1 MSVVSRSVGN
11 AFRNKIRTSAVV
23 IILAVAIGLALSML
37 VANQA
42 VASKVD
48 ALKASVGNNLT
59 VNPAGSRGGLGG
71 GEPLTTA
78 DLTKAAAVEHVT
90 NVTGTLSVRLSNSAV
105 TTAATGTNA
114 TGTDSAPGP
123 GGGTGQGGPGG
134 GGFGASGTTSLE
146 SAVDPGSLGQRNNSN
161 GSSSGSTTGTTAP
174 SFSIPIQATGVSTS
188 ATAAGAAINVTSGAQ
203 LTDFATTSTQALVGT
218 TLATKNNLKVGST
231 FTVQDRTMSVTGI
244 FDAGTEFDNNAIYL
258 PLAATQTLTDQAD
271 QISTL
276 TVVVDSIDNV
286 ASTQT
291 ALTTALGADKVDVTS
306 GSTSLESAISS
317 LSSVQNI
324 SLIAFI
330 ASLVTAGLIVL
341 LIMIM
346 VVRERRR
353 EIGVLKAI
361 GASNRT
367 IGAQFVIE
375 ALVLV
380 VMGSVV
386 GAVVAAFSSN
396 PIVNALVAGNTSSTS
411 TAAGA
416 AGAAGAAPGGAGP
429 GGGGFGGGE
438 GFTRTRGAFAGAE
451 QLIGTIST
459 SLGWQTLVFG
469 VAGILLIAALG
480 ALIPALLTAKVR
492 PIEVLRGE

>member
-11 AFRNKIRTSAVV
+11 AFRNKIRTGSVV

-42 VASKVD
+42 VAGKVD
-48 ALKASVGNNLT
+48 SLKASVGNTLT

-71 GEPLTTA
+71 GEPLTA
-78 DLTKAAAVEHVT
+78 AALTQASAVEHVS
-90 NVTGTLSVRLSNSAV
+90 NVTGTLSVRLRNE
-105 TTAATGTNA
+105 AAEIST
-114 TGTDSAPGP
+114 S
-123 GGGTGQGGPGG
+123 GGGNGPAGGQG
-134 GGFGASGTTSLE
+134 GGFGTSGTTSLE
-146 SAVDPGSLGQRNNSN
+146 SAVAPGSLGQRNNSN
-161 GSSSGSTTGTTAP
+161 GSTSGQDTAASP
-174 SFSIPIQATGVSTS
+174 AGFSIPIQATGVSASTT
-188 ATAAGAAINVTSGAQ
+188 ATGAAVNVTSGAQ
-203 LTDFATTSTQALVGT
+203 LTDFADASTQVLVGS
-218 TLATKNNLKVGST
+218 TLATKNSLLVGST
-231 FTVQDRTMSVTGI
+231 FTVQDRTMKVTGI

-258 PLAATQTLTDQAD
+258 PLAATQTLTDQAG
-271 QISTL
+271 QLSSL
-276 TVVVDSIDNV
+276 TVTVDSIDNM
-286 ASTQT
+286 AATQT
-291 ALTTALGADKVDVTS
+291 ALIAALGADTVDVTS
-306 GSTSLESAISS
+306 GSTNLDSAISS
-317 LSSVQNI
+317 LGSVQNI

-361 GASNRT
+361 GASNRI

-375 ALVLV
+375 AMVLV

-396 PIVNALVAGNTSSTS
+396 PIVNALVAGNTSTS
-411 TAAGA
+411 AATVGTAGS
-416 AGAAGAAPGGAGP
+416 AGP
-429 GGGGFGGGE
+429 GGGPGGCTGGGE

-451 QLIGTIST
+451 QLIGTVST

>member
-48 ALKASVGNNLT
+48 SLKASVGNNLT

-78 DLTKAAAVEHVT
+78 DLAKASAVEHVT
-90 NVTGTLSVRLSNSAV
+90 NVTGTLSVRLSN
-105 TTAATGTNA
+105 AAAETSTSPGGNGPA
-114 TGTDSAPGP
+114 GGP
-123 GGGTGQGGPGG
+123 GGPG

-146 SAVDPGSLGQRNNSN
+146 SAVAPGSLGQRNNSN
-161 GSSSGSTTGTTAP
+161 GGSSTESGQGPAAAP
-174 SFSIPIQATGVSTS
+174 AGFSIPIQATGVSASTT
-188 ATAAGAAINVTSGAQ
+188 ATGAAIDVTSGAQ
-203 LTDFATTSTQALVGT
+203 LTDFAAESKQALVGS
-218 TLATKNNLKVGST
+218 TLATKNSLTVGST
-231 FTVQDRTMSVTGI
+231 FTVQDRTMTVTGI

-271 QISTL
+271 QLSSF
-276 TVVVDSIDNV
+276 TVTVDSIDNM
-286 ASTQT
+286 AATQS
-291 ALTTALGADKVDVTS
+291 ALTAALGADKVDVTS
-306 GSTSLESAISS
+306 GSANLDSAITSLG
-317 LSSVQNI
+317 SVQNI

-375 ALVLV
+375 AMVLV

-396 PIVNALVAGNTSSTS
+396 PIVNALVAGNTSST
-411 TAAGA
+411 TAVGVPGAG
-416 AGAAGAAPGGAGP
+416 PGGAGP
-429 GGGGFGGGE
+429 GGGFGGGE
-438 GFTRTRGAFAGAE
+438 GFTRARGAFAGAE
-451 QLIGTIST
+451 QLIGTVST

>member
-1 MSVVSRSVGN
+1 MSVVSRSMGN

-23 IILAVAIGLALSML
+23 VILAVAIGLALSML

-42 VASKVD
+42 VASKVG

-90 NVTGTLSVRLSNSAV
+90 NVTGSLSVRLSNAA
-105 TTAATGTNA
+105 AATAT
-114 TGTDSAPGP
+114 TGTETAPGS
-123 GGGTGQGGPGG
+123 GGGTAPGGPGGG

-146 SAVDPGSLGQRNNSN
+146 SAVEPGSLGQRNNRN
-161 GSSSGSTTGTTAP
+161 GSGSGSEESTAAAP
-174 SFSIPIQATGVSTS
+174 PTFSIPVQATGVSASTT
-188 ATAAGAAINVTSGAQ
+188 ATGAAIKLTSGAQ
-203 LTDFATTSTQALVGT
+203 LTDFDAASTQALVGT
-218 TLATKNNLKVGST
+218 TLATKNKLTVGST
-231 FTVQDRTMSVTGI
+231 FTVQDRTMKVTGI

-271 QISTL
+271 QLSSFAVT
-276 TVVVDSIDNV
+276 VDSIENM

-291 ALTTALGADKVDVTS
+291 ALTAALGADKVDVTS
-306 GSTSLESAISS
+306 GSANLDSAITSLG
-317 LSSVQNI
+317 SVQNI

-396 PIVNALVAGNTSSTS
+396 PIVNALVAGNTAT
-411 TAAGA
+411 TATTAGA
-416 AGAAGAAPGGAGP
+416 VQSGAGP
-429 GGGGFGGGE
+429 GGGFGGGE

>member
-78 DLTKAAAVEHVT
+78 DLTTAVAVEHVT
-90 NVTGTLSVRLSNSAV
+90 NVTGTLSVRLSNSAA
-105 TTAATGTNA
+105 TTAT
-114 TGTDSAPGP
+114 TGTDTAQGP

-134 GGFGASGTTSLE
+134 GGFGASGTTNLE
-146 SAVDPGSLGQRNNSN
+146 SAVAAGSLGQRNNSN
-161 GSSSGSTTGTTAP
+161 GSTSGSTTDSAVP

-188 ATAAGAAINVTSGAQ
+188 ATAAGEAINVTSGAQ
-203 LTDFATTSTQALVGT
+203 LSDFAATSTQALVGT

-231 FTVQDRTMSVTGI
+231 FTVQDRTMTVTGI
-244 FDAGTEFDNNAIYL
+244 FDAGTEFDNNALYL

-276 TVVVDSIDNV
+276 TVVVDSIENV

-291 ALTTALGADKVDVTS
+291 ALTTALGADRVDVTS

-317 LSSVQNI
+317 LGSVQNI

-367 IGAQFVIE
+367 IGVQFVIE

-386 GAVVAAFSSN
+386 GAVVAALSSN
-396 PIVNALVAGNTSSTS
+396 PIVNALVAGNTST
-411 TAAGA
+411 TGTA

-429 GGGGFGGGE
+429 GGGFPGGGE
-438 GFTRTRGAFAGAE
+438 GLTRTRGAFAGAE

>member
-48 ALKASVGNNLT
+48 SLKASVGNNLT

-71 GEPLTTA
+71 GEPLTAA
-78 DLTKAAAVEHVT
+78 DLTKASAVEHVS
-90 NVTGTLSVRLSNSAV
+90 NVTGTLSVRLRNASTAAVNSA
-105 TTAATGTNA
+105 G
-114 TGTDSAPGP
+114 GP
-123 GGGTGQGGPGG
+123 QGGQGGPG

-146 SAVDPGSLGQRNNSN
+146 SAVEPGSLGQRNNSN
-161 GSSSGSTTGTTAP
+161 GSTSGSGQGSADAPP

-188 ATAAGAAINVTSGAQ
+188 ATATGTAINVTSGAQ
-203 LTDFATTSTQALVGT
+203 LTDFAAESTQALVGS
-218 TLATKNNLKVGST
+218 TLAAKNKLAVGST
-231 FTVQDRTMSVTGI
+231 FTVQDRTMKVTGI

-258 PLAATQTLTDQAD
+258 PLAATQTLTDQAG
-271 QISTL
+271 QLSTL
-276 TVVVDSIDNV
+276 TVTVDSIENIAD
-286 ASTQT
+286 TQT
-291 ALTTALGADKVDVTS
+291 ALTAALGANKVDVTS
-306 GSTSLESAISS
+306 GSANLDSAITSLG
-317 LSSVQNI
+317 SVQNI

-396 PIVNALVAGNTSSTS
+396 PIVNALVAGNTGAG
-411 TAAGA
+411 TATVGA
-416 AGAAGAAPGGAGP
+416 AGAGP
-429 GGGGFGGGE
+429 GGGGPGGGFGGGFGGE

-459 SLGWQTLVFG
+459 SLGWQTLVLG

>member
-48 ALKASVGNNLT
+48 SLKASVGNNLT

-78 DLTKAAAVEHVT
+78 ELTKASAVEHVT
-90 NVTGTLSVRLSNSAV
+90 NVTGTLSVRFSN
-105 TTAATGTNA
+105 AAAETNTSTGGN
-114 TGTDSAPGP
+114 GP
-123 GGGTGQGGPGG
+123 AGGQGGPG

-146 SAVDPGSLGQRNNSN
+146 SAVEPGSLGQRNNSN
-161 GSSSGSTTGTTAP
+161 GSSGSSPESGQGPIAAP
-174 SFSIPIQATGVSTS
+174 AGFSIPIQATGVSTS
-188 ATAAGAAINVTSGAQ
+188 TTATGAAINVTSGAQ
-203 LTDFATTSTQALVGT
+203 LTDFAAESKQALVGS
-218 TLATKNNLKVGST
+218 TLATKNSLTVGST
-231 FTVQDRTMSVTGI
+231 FTVQDRTMTVTGI

-258 PLAATQTLTDQAD
+258 PLAATQTLTDQTD
-271 QISTL
+271 QLSSL
-276 TVVVDSIDNV
+276 TVTVDSIENM
-286 ASTQT
+286 AATQT
-291 ALTTALGADKVDVTS
+291 ALTAALGADKVDVTS
-306 GSTSLESAISS
+306 GSANLDSAITSLG
-317 LSSVQNI
+317 SVQNI

-380 VMGSVV
+380 VMGSMV

-396 PIVNALVAGNTSSTS
+396 PIANALVAGNTSTS
-411 TAAGA
+411 TTAVGVPGAG
-416 AGAAGAAPGGAGP
+416 PGGAGP
-429 GGGGFGGGE
+429 GGGFGGGE
-438 GFTRTRGAFAGAE
+438 GFTRARGAFAGAE
-451 QLIGTIST
+451 QLTGTVST

>member
-11 AFRNKIRTSAVV
+11 AFRNKIRTVAVV
-23 IILAVAIGLALSML
+23 VILAVAIGLALSML

-48 ALKASVGNNLT
+48 SLKASVGNSLT
-59 VNPAGSRGGLGG
+59 INPAGSRGGLGG
-71 GEPLTTA
+71 GEPLTST
-78 DLTKAAAVEHVT
+78 DLGKAAAVEHVSE
-90 NVTGTLSVRLSNSAV
+90 VTGSLSVRLSNAA
-105 TTAATGTNA
+105 AATSTATNA
-114 TGTDSAPGP
+114 P
-123 GGGTGQGGPGG
+123 QGGRG

-146 SAVDPGSLGQRNNSN
+146 SAVEPGSLGQRNN
-161 GSSSGSTTGTTAP
+161 GTGSGSGDGTAAAPP
-174 SFSIPIQATGVSTS
+174 SFSIPVQATGVSASTT
-188 ATAAGAAINVTSGAQ
+188 ATGSAINITSGTQ
-203 LTDFATTSTQALVGT
+203 LTDFDAASTQALVGT
-218 TLATKNNLKVGST
+218 TLATKNSLTVGST
-231 FTVQDRTMSVTGI
+231 FTVQDRTMKVTGI

-271 QISTL
+271 QLSSF
-276 TVVVDSIDNV
+276 TVTVDSIENM
-286 ASTQT
+286 ASTQA
-291 ALTTALGADKVDVTS
+291 ALTAALGADKVDVTS
-306 GSTSLESAISS
+306 GSANLDSAITSLG
-317 LSSVQNI
+317 SVQNI

-386 GAVVAAFSSN
+386 GAVVASFASN
-396 PIVNALVAGNTSSTS
+396 PIVNALVAGNTGTS
-411 TAAGA
+411 TATAGA
-416 AGAAGAAPGGAGP
+416 AGAGP
-429 GGGGFGGGE
+429 GSGGFGGGE

-451 QLIGTIST
+451 QLIGTVST
-459 SLGWQTLVFG
+459 SLGWQTLLFG

>member
-11 AFRNKIRTSAVV
+11 AFRNKIRTGAVV
-23 IILAVAIGLALSML
+23 VILAVAIGLALSML

-48 ALKASVGNNLT
+48 SLKASVGNTLT

-71 GEPLTTA
+71 GEPLTPA
-78 DLTKAAAVEHVT
+78 ELTKASAVEHVT
-90 NVTGTLSVRLSNSAV
+90 NVTGTLSVRLRNA
-105 TTAATGTNA
+105 TTETGTST
-114 TGTDSAPGP
+114 TGPQ
-123 GGGTGQGGPGG
+123 GGGGPG

-146 SAVDPGSLGQRNNSN
+146 SAVEPGSLGQRNNGN
-161 GSSSGSTTGTTAP
+161 GSTSGSGQGSAAAP
-174 SFSIPIQATGVSTS
+174 AGFSIPIQATGVSTS
-188 ATAAGAAINVTSGAQ
+188 TTATGAAIKVTSGAQ
-203 LTDFATTSTQALVGT
+203 LTDFAAESTQALVGS
-218 TLATKNNLKVGST
+218 TLATKNKLTVGST
-231 FTVQDRTMSVTGI
+231 FTVQDRTMKVTGI

-271 QISTL
+271 QLSTL
-276 TVVVDSIDNV
+276 TVTVDSIENM
-286 ASTQT
+286 AATQT
-291 ALTTALGADKVDVTS
+291 ALTAALGADKVDVTS
-306 GSTSLESAISS
+306 GSANLDSAISS
-317 LSSVQNI
+317 LGSVQNI

-367 IGAQFVIE
+367 IGAQFVLE

-396 PIVNALVAGNTSSTS
+396 PIVNALVAGNTSSS
-411 TAAGA
+411 TAA
-416 AGAAGAAPGGAGP
+416 AGPGRTP

-438 GFTRTRGAFAGAE
+438 GFTRARGAFAGAE
-451 QLIGTIST
+451 QLIGTVST